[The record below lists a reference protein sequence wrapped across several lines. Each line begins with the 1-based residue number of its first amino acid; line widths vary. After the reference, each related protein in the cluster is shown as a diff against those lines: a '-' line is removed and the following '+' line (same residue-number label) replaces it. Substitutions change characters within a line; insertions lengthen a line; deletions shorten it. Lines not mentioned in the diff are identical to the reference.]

1 MAVSDVDEKPTISIY
16 DLQSLKRK
24 KTLGIP
30 YDAPGVKNFSCL
42 SFTAD
47 SKNIAAITGEPD
59 QMMLFYNWEKGKVE
73 SNIKVGNP
81 QSSESIVTL
90 LSCNPGDVGIVAL
103 GGPYTFKFLTVS
115 ETVWRP
121 YGFAKAE
128 NLFITTIAWLN
139 IERLLAGT
147 KDARLLFLENGEL
160 KFIFNMLETIV
171 MNLKIRE
178 EFVLQT
184 SSTSLDL
191 VRKES
196 NIDIVCLTVI
206 GNCFVYGFGNGK
218 LIVFEQDGQNRYVKK
233 MIYHVPRQISKIE
246 SQDLYRITS
255 INSNISSD
263 RVIVTTGW
271 SQLFSAKIG
280 GKSSLP
286 SLTTTNE
293 IETLDL
299 ETIGENL
306 HHGPIIGLSMCT
318 WKSIFITCGQYD
330 RSVRI
335 WDYESENLIMIKQYM
350 EDIFTV
356 SLHPNGLF
364 CLIGF
369 SDKLRFMTILI
380 DDLMIIREFPI
391 KNCKIASFSHGGH
404 LFAAVNGNIVHVY
417 STMDFRSRFLLK
429 GHTGIITGFSWSKM
443 DAKLITIGNDG
454 AVYEWEMFN
463 GTRITEVIIKEVTIN
478 GVVLSSDDST
488 IYCISNDKKIHEIKD
503 SLVIEFNISSIKH
516 FKN

>member
-1 MAVSDVDEKPTISIY
+1 MAVSEVDEKPTISIY

-24 KTLGIP
+24 KSLGIP
-30 YDAPGVKNFSCL
+30 YEAPGVNKFSCL

-47 SKNIAAITGEPD
+47 NKNIAAITGEPD

-81 QSSESIVTL
+81 QSPESIVTL

-103 GGPYTFKFLTVS
+103 GGPYMFKFLTVS

-128 NLFITTIAWLN
+128 NLFITSIAWLN

-147 KDARLLFLENGEL
+147 KDGRILFLENGEL
-160 KFIFNMLETIV
+160 KFIFNMLETTT

-184 SSTSLDL
+184 SNTSLEIF
-191 VRKES
+191 RKAES
-196 NIDIVCLTVI
+196 DIDIVCLTVI
-206 GNCFVYGFGNGK
+206 GNCFVYGLGTGK
-218 LIVFEQDGQNRYVKK
+218 MIVFEQDGQNKYVKK
-233 MIYHVPRQISKIE
+233 IVYNVPRQISKVE
-246 SQDLYRITS
+246 SEDLYRINS
-255 INSNISSD
+255 ISSNLSSD

-271 SQLFSAKIG
+271 SQLFSAKISG
-280 GKSSLP
+280 AKLP
-286 SLTTTNE
+286 PGE
-293 IETLDL
+293 IETTDL
-299 ETIGENL
+299 QTVGENL

-318 WKSIFITCGQYD
+318 WKSIFITCGGHD

-335 WDYESENLIMIKQYM
+335 WDYESESLIMIKQYM
-350 EDIFTV
+350 EDV
-356 SLHPNGLF
+356 YSVALHPNGLF

-391 KNCKIASFSHGGH
+391 KNCKIASFSNGGH
-404 LFAAVNGNIVHVY
+404 LFAAVNGNIIHVY
-417 STMDFRSRFLLK
+417 STMDFRNRFLLK
-429 GHTGIITGFSWSKM
+429 GHTGIITGFSWSKT
-443 DAKLITIGNDG
+443 DGKLISIGNDG

-463 GTRITEVIIKEVTIN
+463 GTRVMEVIIKEVTIN

-488 IYCISNDKKIHEIKD
+488 IYCISGDRKIHEIKD
-503 SLVIEFNISSIKH
+503 SSVIVNFFLWFIL
-516 FKN
+516 